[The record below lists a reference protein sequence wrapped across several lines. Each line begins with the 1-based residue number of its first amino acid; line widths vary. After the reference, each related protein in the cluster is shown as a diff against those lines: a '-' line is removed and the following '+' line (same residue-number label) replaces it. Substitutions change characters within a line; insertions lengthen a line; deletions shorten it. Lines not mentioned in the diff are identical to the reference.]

1 MILYWLLSF
10 SVIYL
15 FITSFIMI
23 RNRYELTP
31 LAAETTPS
39 FDHKKISVCIPAR
52 NEEKNIAN
60 LLDSLLNQTHP
71 LYDIHVLDDDSDDNT
86 YEIAG
91 RFRQSHPDKVFLH
104 RGLPKPDDWIGKSW
118 ACQQLGQLSDGE
130 IIVFLDADTR
140 VQKQTLARI
149 VLSMET
155 TQAEMITVWPQ
166 QILKSFWER
175 TVLPFVYYALVSLL
189 PVVYTYKDPRWLP
202 SFLKKKMRPAFAVAN
217 GQCIAFQKNA
227 YVKIGGHSRVRN
239 SVLEDVQLA
248 REARA
253 AGLTLR
259 MVNGTDA
266 ISCRMYR
273 NEKEL
278 FNGLRKNFLAAFRN
292 SVSLFLIGGTVQLTV
307 YLLPFIAL
315 PLAVFTNNFA
325 LFNVSVSAVL
335 LILLH
340 RVWLARWF
348 GWDPL
353 YAFTHPLGV
362 LWFLRLGIVKI
373 VDSATG
379 YKPEWKNRKV

>member
-31 LAAETTPS
+31 LSAGEKDS
-39 FDHKKISVCIPAR
+39 FVHKKVSVCIPAR

-60 LLDSLLNQTHP
+60 LLDSLVNQTHP

-86 YEIAG
+86 YEIAD
-91 RFRQSHPDKVFLH
+91 RFRKSHPDNVFLH
-104 RGLPKPDDWIGKSW
+104 RGLQKPDDWIGKSW

-140 VQKQTLARI
+140 VQEHTLSRI
-149 VLSMET
+149 ALSMET
-155 TQAEMITVWPQ
+155 TQAEMITVWPRQ
-166 QILKSFWER
+166 VLYSFWER
-175 TVLPFVYYALVSLL
+175 TVIPFVYYALVSLL
-189 PVVYTYKDPRWLP
+189 PVAYTYRDPRWLP

-217 GQCIAFQKNA
+217 GQCIAFQKTA
-227 YVKIGGHSRVRN
+227 YLKIGGHSRVRN
-239 SVLEDVQLA
+239 SVLEDVQIA
-248 REARA
+248 REARSS
-253 AGLTLR
+253 GLTLR
-259 MVNGTDA
+259 MFNGTDS

-278 FNGLRKNFLAAFRN
+278 FDGLRKNFMAAFRN
-292 SVSLFLIGGTVQLTV
+292 SVFLFLIAGTIQLTV

-315 PLAVFTNNFA
+315 PMAVITNNFA

-340 RVWLARWF
+340 RIWLARWF

-362 LWFLRLGIVKI
+362 LWFLRLGVIKI
-373 VDSATG
+373 ADSVTG
-379 YKPEWKNRKV
+379 YKPEWKSRKV